1 MAQIR
6 QSKQKRMQKQQKQV
20 KNKKVYARKPERTVD
35 MAFRTTNG
43 GVVRYPVD
51 VFTSN

>member
-6 QSKQKRMQKQQKQV
+6 QSKQKRMQKQV
-20 KNKKVYARKPERTVD
+20 KNKKVYARKPERTID